1 MLHCKGT
8 PDIKEQKY
16 LKKSNVAQ
24 EENFLIYLAGEHLNS
39 SFSKLFLP
47 ARRAVSTG
55 ALRGVRKQRVM
66 HPQVPRPGI
75 NTSAHFCS
83 FISKS
88 EPSFL
93 KFGILSDD
101 QF

>member
-1 MLHCKGT
+1 MLCCKGT
-8 PDIKEQKY
+8 PEPKEQKY

-24 EENFLIYLAGEHLNS
+24 EKNFLIYLSGEHLNP

-47 ARRAVSTG
+47 ACEAVSTG
-55 ALRGVRKQRVM
+55 ALKEEGKQRVM
-66 HPQVPRPGI
+66 HPQIPRPGM
-75 NTSAHFCS
+75 NTAAHLCS
-83 FISKS
+83 FIKKS
-88 EPSFL
+88 EPGIL